1 MRTFLLPAVLLAA
14 TLTASALEPVRFEW
28 RGEMQA
34 GQILEIL
41 NINGSIK
48 AEAAMGSE
56 AEISVWISGTRPD
69 PGSIRIHVGPNS
81 GGVLACTI
89 YEGLSRPEYCV
100 PGIEPSLTLNNS
112 DIRVDYSLKVPAGV
126 KLVAKTV
133 NGQLT
138 AGLPAS
144 AIVANAVNGRIT
156 VSTRMPVTAN
166 LVNGTI
172 LASFEGEDWSDT
184 RGLHT
189 VNGSIDVELP
199 ETIDADVKASTL
211 WGFITTEFPIQVQR
225 GFVGSSING
234 SINRGGPKLEMTTVN
249 GSIHLRK
256 ALRD

>member
-1 MRTFLLPAVLLAA
+1 MRTFLLPAILLAA
-14 TLTASALEPVRFEW
+14 TLTASALEPVTFEW
-28 RGEMQA
+28 KGVMQA
-34 GQILEIL
+34 EQTLEIW

-48 AEAAMGSE
+48 AEAAVGSE
-56 AEISVWISGTRPD
+56 AEISVRIVGTKPD
-69 PGSIRIHVGPNS
+69 PGSIRIHVVPHS

-89 YEGLSRPEYCV
+89 YEGLSRPEYCL

-133 NGQLT
+133 NGRLT

-144 AIVANAVNGRIT
+144 AIVANAVNGRIE

-172 LASFEGEDWSDT
+172 LASLEGENWTDA
-184 RGLHT
+184 RALHT

-199 ETIDADVKASTL
+199 ETIDANVKASTV

-225 GFVGSSING
+225 GFAGSSIDG
-234 SINRGGPKLEMTTVN
+234 SINHGGPKLELTAVN

-256 ALRD
+256 ALHD